1 MDTERSWKDSRG
13 ETELQTYGGRYF
25 TSFSYLQNSGGL
37 FLYIQFI
44 LPPLSPPS
52 ALSWPMRR
60 LQSELV
66 HRLTKIALTHLSCVI
81 VRVRNALT
89 ATE

>member
-25 TSFSYLQNSGGL
+25 TSFFFLQNSGGL
-37 FLYIQFI
+37 ILYIQLIFT
-44 LPPLSPPS
+44 PLSPPS
-52 ALSWPMRR
+52 ALSWLMRR
-60 LQSELV
+60 LQSDLAY
-66 HRLTKIALTHLSCVI
+66 RLTKIALTHLSCVT